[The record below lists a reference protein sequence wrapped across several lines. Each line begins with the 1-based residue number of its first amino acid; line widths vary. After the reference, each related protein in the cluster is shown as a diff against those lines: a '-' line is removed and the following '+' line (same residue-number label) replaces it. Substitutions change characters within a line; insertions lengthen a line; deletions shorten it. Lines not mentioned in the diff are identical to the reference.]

1 MSQKPAEQEME
12 DSLRIQALLAAL
24 DSTYTQRVLAELIR
38 INSVVGNEGEL
49 AAFIH
54 HELTQMGIAAE
65 LVEVEPGRPN
75 AYARLQGS
83 SPGKRLHLNGH
94 MDTVPICNGWSVDPF
109 TPLVKDGRMYGL
121 GSCDMKA
128 GLACILN
135 LLRAFRLSA
144 FPFEGEL
151 SFSAVIDEEAYSK
164 GAHAVMET
172 DFAACDAVILAEPYF
187 GDSEMPIPLGISG
200 KILYDITVK
209 GKAAHGFRPQQGIN
223 AIEDAARI
231 IAALDQLHMT
241 EHPDFGDG
249 NYCTLKIVGGYQ
261 VYSVV
266 VPDRCRFEVN
276 RMLVPGETIAS
287 ALADMHQLIESLGLK
302 SEVEVNVKPP
312 QYESFVM
319 ERHQPLMDIFH
330 SVYQQVMGH
339 EPAYTYSKGITDAN
353 IFAGAG
359 GIPCLHLGP
368 QRGNVHKADE
378 FVLLS
383 DLAPVCQMYALI
395 AAKFLS

>member
-1 MSQKPAEQEME
+1 MTQKPAEQDME
-12 DSLRIQALLAAL
+12 DKMRTQALLAAL
-24 DSTYTQRVLAELIR
+24 DATYTQRVLADMIR
-38 INSVVGNEGEL
+38 IDSVVGNESEL
-49 AAFIH
+49 AAYIH
-54 HELTQMGIAAE
+54 HELTQMGIVTEFA
-65 LVEVEPGRPN
+65 EVEPGRSN
-75 AYARLQGS
+75 VYARMQGVR
-83 SPGKRLHLNGH
+83 PGKRLHFNGH
-94 MDTVPICNGWSVDPF
+94 MDTVPVCSGWSMDPF

-121 GSCDMKA
+121 GACDMKA

-135 LLRAFRLSA
+135 LLRAFRLSSH
-144 FPFEGEL
+144 PFDGEL

-164 GAHAVMET
+164 GAHAVMHT
-172 DFAACDAVILAEPYF
+172 NFAACDAVILAEPYA
-187 GDSEMPIPLGISG
+187 GDNEMPTPLGISG

-209 GKAAHGFRPQQGIN
+209 GRAAHGFRPQQGIN

-231 IAALDQLHMT
+231 IAALDRLHMT
-241 EHPDFGDG
+241 EHADFGYG
-249 NYCTLKIVGGYQ
+249 NYCTLKIEGGYQ

-276 RMLVPGETIAS
+276 RMLVPGETVAS
-287 ALADMHQLIESLGLK
+287 ALADMRELVDSLELQ

-330 SVYQQVMGH
+330 CVYQQVMGL

-353 IFAGAG
+353 VFAGEG

-368 QRGNVHKADE
+368 QRGNVHQADE
-378 FVLLS
+378 YVLLS
-383 DLAPVCQMYALI
+383 DLTPVSQMYALI
-395 AAKFLS
+395 ADEILR